1 MDNQESQMTD
11 QTNVPLSDPILTVN
25 IVKDGHTTTL
35 ALPFPPSV
43 PKKGDK
49 FSWTQGE
56 ITKAGVV
63 TDVHYHYYNGQWITT
78 ITVAAN

>member
-1 MDNQESQMTD
+1 MSD
-11 QTNVPLSDPILTVN
+11 QDQSSVPSIGDPILTVN
-25 IVKDGHTTTL
+25 IVKDGHTSTL

-63 TDVHYHYYNGQWITT
+63 TDVHYHYYNGTWITT